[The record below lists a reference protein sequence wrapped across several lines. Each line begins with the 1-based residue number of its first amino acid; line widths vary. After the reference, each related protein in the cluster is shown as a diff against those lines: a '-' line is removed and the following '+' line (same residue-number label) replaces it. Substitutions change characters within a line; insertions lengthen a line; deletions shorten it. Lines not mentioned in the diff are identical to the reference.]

1 MYQWTRLE
9 CIKNEIELGD
19 LVKLSKTLDY
29 AICTCMFA
37 EITYQV
43 NKKNFYARIKKTFM
57 QGQKLSLPENI
68 NISPAMHY

>member
-1 MYQWTRLE
+1 MLNMNLTYMYQLTRLE

-43 NKKNFYARIKKTFM
+43 NKKNFYARTKIITTRK
-57 QGQKLSLPENI
+57 
-68 NISPAMHY
+68 Y

>member
-1 MYQWTRLE
+1 MLNMNLTYMYQWTRLE

-43 NKKNFYARIKKTFM
+43 NKKNFYARTKIITTRK
-57 QGQKLSLPENI
+57 
-68 NISPAMHY
+68 Y

>member
-1 MYQWTRLE
+1 MLNMNLTYMYQRTRLE

-43 NKKNFYARIKKTFM
+43 NKKNFYARTKIITTRK
-57 QGQKLSLPENI
+57 
-68 NISPAMHY
+68 Y